1 MKKVLCW
8 FEKHLILTW
17 PIASVIYAIVIHIL
31 FSISISN
38 TWFQAKWSAG
48 EILTYVSTVA
58 LGLLAVWQNK
68 KFKEENDKAQEICK
82 SFFGKI
88 PSVIAVV
95 KFVYRQS
102 YHIGFMFY

>member
-17 PIASVIYAIVIHIL
+17 AIASVIYAIVIHIL

-58 LGLLAVWQNK
+58 LGLLAVWQNNSY
-68 KFKEENDKAQEICK
+68 KE
-82 SFFGKI
+82 
-88 PSVIAVV
+88 PT
-95 KFVYRQS
+95 
-102 YHIGFMFY
+102 